1 MPENTTV
8 RRFNRYELKYVIPIR
23 RCAAIMADLEG
34 FVVPDPHSGPNGYR
48 LVSLYYDSPGLD
60 FFWAKVDGLRYRRKL
75 RLRIYAEADIER
87 TSQAMVEIKQRTN
100 RTVQKRRIEL
110 PLATAEAL
118 CSGSVGLRDLGAL
131 DDLDQEVASEV
142 LYLVSA
148 MHLAPSA
155 ITAYRR
161 VAFVGSRYESGL
173 RITFDTDLR
182 GRTHAL
188 RVNADVDNLP
198 LVSPEWCVLEVK
210 TDDTVPDW
218 VTSLLARHRCQ
229 MQRVSKYCAAVA
241 KLSGKHIPVVA
252 RSHVAIAPA
261 LETRSEAAE
270 HRRLAAPA
278 HDAGEAMGAFSK
290 VRGFTR

>member
-1 MPENTTV
+1 MAESSTMV
-8 RRFNRYELKYVIPIR
+8 RRFNRYELKYVIPVQR
-23 RCAAIMADLEG
+23 SAAIMKDLEG
-34 FVVPDPHSGPNGYR
+34 FVVPDPHGGPEGYR

-60 FFWAKVDGLRYRRKL
+60 FFWAKVDGLRFRRKL
-75 RLRIYAEADIER
+75 RVRIYPAREIER
-87 TSQAMVEIKQRTN
+87 TSRAMVEIKQRTN
-100 RTVQKRRIEL
+100 RTVQKRRIDL
-110 PLATAEAL
+110 PLEAAEGLAGGL
-118 CSGSVGLRDLGAL
+118 VGLRDLGSL

-161 VAFVGSRYESGL
+161 VAYVGSRYESGL
-173 RITFDTDLR
+173 RITFDLDLR

-198 LVSPEWCVLEVK
+198 LLSPEWCVLEIK
-210 TDDTVPDW
+210 SDDTVPDW

-241 KLSGKHIPVVA
+241 KLSGKHIPVPA
-252 RSHVAIAPA
+252 RSQVAIEPA
-261 LETRSEAAE
+261 LGATTDSVR
-270 HRRLAAPA
+270 RRLHSPA
-278 HDAGEAMGAFSK
+278 SIANDGSILLQK
-290 VRGFTR
+290 TRGFTR

>member
-1 MPENTTV
+1 MTDITTV
-8 RRFNRYELKYVIPIR
+8 RRFNRYELKYVIPVR

-34 FVVPDPHSGPNGYR
+34 FVVPDPHSGENGYR

-60 FFWAKVDGLRYRRKL
+60 FFWAKVDGLKYRRKL
-75 RLRIYAEADIER
+75 RVRIYAEQDIEH
-87 TSQAMVEIKQRTN
+87 TSHAMVEIKQRTN

-118 CSGSVGLRDLGAL
+118 CSGSVGLRDLGSL

-142 LYLVSA
+142 LYLKSA

-161 VAFVGSRYESGL
+161 VAYVGSRYESGL

-188 RVNADVDNLP
+188 RVNADVDNVP
-198 LVSPEWCVLEVK
+198 LLSPEWCVLEVK

-218 VTSLLARHRCQ
+218 VTSLLARHRCKI
-229 MQRVSKYCAAVA
+229 QRVSKYCAAVA

-252 RSHVAIAPA
+252 LSQLAITPVSRGHA
-261 LETRSEAAE
+261 ESGE
-270 HRRLAAPA
+270 HRRLTSPTTS
-278 HDAGEAMGAFSK
+278 GSEAMTSFPK
-290 VRGFTR
+290 TRGLTR